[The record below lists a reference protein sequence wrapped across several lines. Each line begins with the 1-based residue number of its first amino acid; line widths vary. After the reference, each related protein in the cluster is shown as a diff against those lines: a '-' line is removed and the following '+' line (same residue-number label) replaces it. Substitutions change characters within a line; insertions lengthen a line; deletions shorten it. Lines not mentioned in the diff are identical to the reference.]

1 MKDFRSDARGCAV
14 IGVCARMRRLP
25 GGGACALTAVER
37 SKQRLRPTGSKTHLA
52 AASRDLPYILR
63 VPRRT
68 KAASRSVS
76 REVSREVDLA
86 SVSAHLA
93 DLDQTAGRSGRAT
106 RRKEQGSHYTPP
118 ALVGWILDRAT
129 DGRAAPA
136 RVLDPACGA
145 GNFLVAMATRE
156 IARGVP
162 AGEMLAER
170 IFGIDIDATA
180 IDLCRERLL
189 ALLPAATPN
198 AERARVEAE
207 LRAHLVVG
215 DALERS
221 IAEVTGVDAFDLI
234 VGNPPFLN
242 QLEVATTASRE
253 RAARIR
259 ERSEGVVT
267 GYADLSAAF
276 LLEAV
281 RHLSAGGVLGFVMPQ
296 SLLAAADARAMR
308 AWIAAN
314 ARVRALWTAD
324 ERIFED
330 AAVRVCALAIERESP
345 IGARAGRSVE
355 LAFGADFA
363 VIPAV
368 SDGHLADGGP
378 WSTLF
383 AEARGVPRVEVGP
396 GPVLASIATAT
407 ADFRDQFYGL
417 RGAIVDRASAD
428 EARYPRLVSTR
439 HVDLAHCS
447 WGDRPVRLL
456 FERYAAPRADRAALE
471 RDIKMASWV
480 RARLVPKVLVATQTK
495 VLEAV
500 VDEQGAWLPVV
511 PLLTVTPRDG
521 EENDLWMLAAAIAS
535 PVATAESARIAYG
548 TALSPAAIK
557 LSAKQLLALP
567 LPGDRAAWLE
577 SARILQDASSA
588 CEAPARGEALRRFAE
603 ASCRAHRLDADATKR
618 VLGFW
623 TARAFGAA
631 PKTTTPA

>member
-1 MKDFRSDARGCAV
+1 
-14 IGVCARMRRLP
+14 MRRRP
-25 GGGACALTAVER
+25 GDGACALTAGER
-37 SKQRLRPTGSKTHLA
+37 SERWLRPTGLTTHLA

-162 AGEMLAER
+162 AGEMLADR

-180 IDLCRERLL
+180 IELCRERLL
-189 ALLPAATPN
+189 ALLPATTPN
-198 AERARVEAE
+198 AERARVGAG

-221 IAEVTGVDAFDLI
+221 VAEVTGVDAFDLI

-281 RHLSAGGVLGFVMPQ
+281 RHLSTGGVLGFVMPQ

-330 AAVRVCALAIERESP
+330 AAVRVCAIVASNERP
-345 IGARAGRSVE
+345 AGAFG
-355 LAFGADFA
+355 LAFGADFSES
-363 VIPAV
+363 PAV
-368 SDGHLADGGP
+368 ECARIGAEP
-378 WSTLF
+378 WSALF
-383 AEARGVPRVEVGP
+383 ASARGVPTIEVLGR
-396 GPVLASIATAT
+396 PVLASVAHAT

-417 RGAIVDRASAD
+417 RGAIVDRVDAD
-428 EARYPRLVSTR
+428 DARFPKLVSTR
-439 HVDLAHCS
+439 HVDLAHCA
-447 WGDRPVRLL
+447 WGERPVRIL
-456 FERYAAPRADRAALE
+456 FERHAAPRADRAALA
-471 RDIKMASWV
+471 DDAKMAAWMH
-480 RARLVPKVLVATQTK
+480 ARLVPKVLVATQTK

-511 PLLTVTPRDG
+511 PLLTVTPRAGVDA
-521 EENDLWMLAAAIAS
+521 EVDLWMLAAAIAS
-535 PVATAESARIAYG
+535 PVATAEAARISYG
-548 TALSPAAIK
+548 AALGAKAIK

-567 LPGDRAAWLE
+567 LPVDREAWRE
-577 SARILQDASSA
+577 SALLFRGASCAPDARS
-588 CEAPARGEALRRFAE
+588 RDEALRRFAE
-603 ASCRAHRLDADATKR
+603 ASCRAHG
-618 VLGFW
+618 LGGSAAAEALRFW
-623 TARAFGAA
+623 AERIFDG
-631 PKTTTPA
+631 

>member
-1 MKDFRSDARGCAV
+1 
-14 IGVCARMRRLP
+14 MRRRP
-25 GGGACALTAVER
+25 GGGACALTAAER
-37 SKQRLRPTGSKTHLA
+37 REQRLRPTGLKTHLA

-68 KAASRSVS
+68 KAATRSVS
-76 REVSREVDLA
+76 READLA

-93 DLDQTAGRSGRAT
+93 DLDQTVGHSGRAT

-118 ALVGWILDRAT
+118 ALVGWILDRAM

-136 RVLDPACGA
+136 RVFDPACGA
-145 GNFLVAMATRE
+145 GNFLVAIATRE

-180 IDLCRERLL
+180 VELCRERLL
-189 ALLPAATPN
+189 ALLPATTPN
-198 AERARVEAE
+198 AERVRVEAG

-281 RHLSAGGVLGFVMPQ
+281 RHLSTGGALGFVMPQ
-296 SLLAAADARAMR
+296 SFLAAADARAMR
-308 AWIAAN
+308 AWVAGN

-324 ERIFED
+324 ERLFED
-330 AAVRVCALAIERESP
+330 AGVRVCALAIERESAT
-345 IGARAGRSVE
+345 GARAGRSVE

-368 SDGHLADGGP
+368 SDGLPADGGP
-378 WSTLF
+378 WSPLF
-383 AEARGVPRVEVGP
+383 AEARGVPRLEVGP

-417 RGAIVDRASAD
+417 RGAIVDRVDAID
-428 EARYPRLVSTR
+428 TRFPRLVSTR

-471 RDIKMASWV
+471 RDAKMASWV

-511 PLLTVTPRDG
+511 PLLTVTPRAGVDAG
-521 EENDLWMLAAAIAS
+521 VDLWMLAAAIAS
-535 PVATAESARIAYG
+535 PAATAESARIAYG
-548 TALSPAAIK
+548 TALSAAAIK

-577 SARILQDASSA
+577 SARIFYDASSA
-588 CEAPARGEALRRFAE
+588 REAHARGEALRRFAE

-631 PKTTTPA
+631 PGTTTLETKTLKTTTLKTTTPA